1 MWLAD
6 CLAHLILL
14 DDLQWNWECLP
25 NIIVDLDEGGN
36 GSGHQSGCGLQWC
49 FWQER
54 SNVTA
59 KAFSSTL
66 ERLLNWIWWMDGYVK
81 RLFSFNWNKNT
92 NPFGQRNYK
101 KWYAVLANPPTAKFK
116 YLYTGIIINFSL
128 YGQICEPS
136 KCQEALVKM
145 LQLGCVFVSV
155 VVHVL
160 NMNLKSCSRQTSP
173 DKINTEN

>member
-36 GSGHQSGCGLQWC
+36 GSGHQNGCGLQWR
-49 FWQER
+49 FWQVR
-54 SNVTA
+54 SNIAA
-59 KAFSSTL
+59 KAFSSTS
-66 ERLLNWIWWMDGYVK
+66 ERLLNWIWWMDMFK
-81 RLFSFNWNKNT
+81 RHFSFNWNKNT
-92 NPFGQRNYK
+92 NPFGQRNYN

-116 YLYTGIIINFSL
+116 HIYIYTGIIINFSL

-136 KCQEALVKM
+136 KCQEALVKKASTGM
-145 LQLGCVFVSV
+145 CVCFC
-155 VVHVL
+155 
-160 NMNLKSCSRQTSP
+160 CSTCP
-173 DKINTEN
+173 EYEP